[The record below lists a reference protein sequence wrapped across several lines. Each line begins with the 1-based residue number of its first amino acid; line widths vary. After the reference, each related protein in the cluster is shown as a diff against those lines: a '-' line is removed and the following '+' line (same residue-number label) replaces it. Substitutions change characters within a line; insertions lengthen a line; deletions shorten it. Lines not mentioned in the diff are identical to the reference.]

1 MNKILITGI
10 TGQDGIFLTEKILS
24 SYPEA
29 KIYGISRSYNYQS
42 FFEKI
47 DFTSSEAVQR
57 ELVNFLQYE
66 EDYGPIQLQKHT
78 DIGCCTLL

>member
-29 KIYGISRSYNYQS
+29 K
-42 FFEKI
+42 FM
-47 DFTSSEAVQR
+47 A
-57 ELVNFLQYE
+57 LVGRIIIKVFMKKFNFL
-66 EDYGPIQLQKHT
+66 IKKLT
-78 DIGCCTLL
+78 